1 VEKPGAE
8 YDQCSGHRRYPS
20 EAWFKELTSYE
31 TAMNVSKIALRTQA
45 ESESRDLEIW
55 SCDNELGQPNI
66 L

>member
-1 VEKPGAE
+1 
-8 YDQCSGHRRYPS
+8 
-20 EAWFKELTSYE
+20 
-31 TAMNVSKIALRTQA
+31 MNVSKIALRTQA